1 MVDKK
6 EQNYGFNTPVF
17 KLGVEENVLS
27 FDGNQIDKLVGLHS
41 INDKNEN
48 VYVKNKNIRNEY
60 DYFSAAEKI
69 LDKQH
74 NYINDLIVDNKIE
87 IENLKSRQKEQ
98 EAEIKNREDNIKK
111 LHDQRKNLR
120 KEKLEREKLYS
131 SLKKNDIGLTKIN
144 NTSGNHNLT
153 PNLTFSK
160 SEFVPLIKKKQAQ
173 QVMQYASDRI
183 KNERRANLFYGE
195 DDYEEAKE
203 YFENKKLKKEK
214 LNTLGNQLLKDN
226 SPISGKN
233 TIFNTENLA
242 EMDFEK
248 SKKIGESMR
257 EKLEEKSID
266 KYKSDLN
273 LLLRAFQQVRRIL
286 KEDFSFSDDEKAI
299 IGEIIKYNIFSELSF
314 SYFKTKNFISDY
326 INDRSEKVQSYF
338 RVFELLERIPD
349 YELKQMV
356 EDFLSGSEITAKI
369 ASIIMGNDASGL
381 LKFSAKNADM
391 DASYLKEAT
400 VYNTADELPEIY
412 KNFLKDKINSQNLSE
427 DTSGILF
434 DSNSQVSKRL
444 INNNDF
450 RKVII
455 NQITPEIFYL
465 FKSYKNDIEI
475 QYKNGVEFT
484 YGNFKYAIRKAD
496 IINLKID
503 IFGNV
508 SGDLVDTTDYNDP
521 TNDLKIVKVGHELQ
535 KENKIV
541 PKFVIIHFSIPI
553 EKL

>member
-1 MVDKK
+1 MKNEK
-6 EQNYGFNTPVF
+6 EQDYELNAPVF
-17 KLGVEENVLS
+17 KLGVEENVFSKNL
-27 FDGNQIDKLVGLHS
+27 NQTDEIIGLHNIDVRNS
-41 INDKNEN
+41 NKYLEN
-48 VYVKNKNIRNEY
+48 TYAKNKY
-60 DYFSAAEKI
+60 DYDTTYNKMSYN
-69 LDKQH
+69 KQD
-74 NYINDLIVDNKIE
+74 YISDLIADNKKE
-87 IENLKSRQKEQ
+87 LEYLELKQKERNL
-98 EAEIKNREDNIKK
+98 EIKNRQDNIKI
-111 LHDQRKNLR
+111 LQNQRKEL
-120 KEKLEREKLYS
+120 KKQKLEREKLYS
-131 SLKKNDIGLTKIN
+131 SLKKNDIGLTKICNTFSN
-144 NTSGNHNLT
+144 NNLT
-153 PNLTFSK
+153 SSLTFSK
-160 SEFVPLIKKKQAQ
+160 SEFEPLIKKKQAQ
-173 QVMQYASDRI
+173 QVNQYELERI

-195 DDYEEAKE
+195 DDYDEAKE
-203 YFENKKLKKEK
+203 YFKNKKIEKET
-214 LNTLGNQLLKDN
+214 LNTLENQLLKDY
-226 SPISGKN
+226 SPIFSKN
-233 TIFNTENLA
+233 TMFNTENLA

-248 SKKIGESMR
+248 SKKIGDEIR

-273 LLLRAFQQVRRIL
+273 LLLRAFQQVMRIL
-286 KEDFSFSDDEKAI
+286 KEDFSLSDDEKAI

-369 ASIIMGNDASGL
+369 ASIIMGDDASGL

-391 DASYLKEAT
+391 NALYLKEAT

-450 RKVII
+450 RKVVL

-475 QYKNGVEFT
+475 QYKNGIEFT

-508 SGDLVDTTDYNDP
+508 SGDLVDTTDYNAP
-521 TNDLKIVKVGHELQ
+521 INDLKIVKVGYELQ